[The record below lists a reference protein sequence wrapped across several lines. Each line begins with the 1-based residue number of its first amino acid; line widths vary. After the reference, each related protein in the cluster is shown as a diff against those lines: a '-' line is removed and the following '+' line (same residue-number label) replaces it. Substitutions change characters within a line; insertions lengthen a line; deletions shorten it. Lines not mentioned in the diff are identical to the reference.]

1 MKAEISRELHG
12 REKQPKLRPSIRQ
25 RKKNKKQKKARS
37 SAKNASF
44 LFVTEERELRGRVPQ
59 KKKGETVASAPSR
72 YFLFRR
78 ARNAET
84 RSFTSTRRRRSRFA
98 SVRLGCLKLRFCA
111 LAFSFAFRRR
121 KSQTRRGRAAA
132 AAAFRT
138 RIVRG
143 RLFLQPRGSD
153 ETEVTATAEERR
165 RSK

>member
-1 MKAEISRELHG
+1 MRARRINSPKNNFE
-12 REKQPKLRPSIRQ
+12 REKKTEKKNFKK
-25 RKKNKKQKKARS
+25 RKKGDKKAPL
-37 SAKNASF
+37 K
-44 LFVTEERELRGRVPQ
+44 